1 MNHLRRVVLFMP
13 GDDRRKIE
21 KGIAAAPDSILMD
34 LEDAVALNRKAEA
47 RAVTASALKELD
59 FGRSEKL
66 VRINQVDSG
75 FAEDD
80 LAAILP
86 ARPDG
91 LCLPKVESPEQ
102 IEWARRR
109 LPDNMPLF
117 VMIETARAIVNL
129 KEIAATPGLSGL
141 AFGAEDFIASVG
153 GVRTRGGWEVFHAR
167 SAIAL
172 HAAAFHLAS
181 IDMVFTDLRDEAE
194 PDLRAESRAA
204 VELGYSGKF
213 AIHPKQIAPIVE
225 AFMPSPEEAARAR
238 RLVAAYDEQQA
249 KGFGAFTFEDKM
261 VDMPML
267 RAAQDVIA
275 RSQTGR

>member
-1 MNHLRRVVLFMP
+1 MNHLRRALLFMP

-21 KGIAAAPDSILMD
+21 KGIAFAPDSILMD
-34 LEDAVALNRKAEA
+34 LEDAVALHRKADA
-47 RAVTASALKELD
+47 RTITASALNELD

-91 LCLPKVESPEQ
+91 VCLPKVESPEH

-109 LPDNMPLF
+109 LPDDMPLF
-117 VMIETARAIVNL
+117 VMIETARAVINL
-129 KEIAATPGLSGL
+129 KEIAAAPGLTGL
-141 AFGAEDFIASVG
+141 AFGAEDLMASVG
-153 GVRTRGGWEVFHAR
+153 GARTRAGREIFHAR
-167 SAIAL
+167 SAVTL
-172 HAAAFHLAS
+172 HAAAFNLAS

-194 PDLRAESRAA
+194 PDLRAETRAA
-204 VELGYSGKF
+204 AELGYSGKF
-213 AIHPKQIAPIVE
+213 AVHPKQIAPIVE
-225 AFMPSPEEAARAR
+225 SFMPSPEEVARAR
-238 RLVAAYDEQQA
+238 RLVEAYDEQQA

-267 RAAQDVIA
+267 RAAQTVLA
-275 RSQTGR
+275 RAQV

>member
-1 MNHLRRVVLFMP
+1 MTFLRRAILFMP
-13 GDDRRKIE
+13 GDDRRKIK
-21 KGIAAAPDSILMD
+21 KGITSAPDSILMD

-47 RAVTASALKELD
+47 RAVTASALSELD
-59 FGRSEKL
+59 FSRAEKL
-66 VRINQVDSG
+66 VRINQIDSG
-75 FAEDD
+75 LAGDD

-91 LCLPKVESPEQ
+91 IVIPKVESPEQ

-109 LPDNMPLF
+109 LPDEMPLLI
-117 VMIETARAIVNL
+117 MIETARAVINL
-129 KEIAATPGLSGL
+129 KELAATPGLTGL

-153 GVRTRGGWEVFHAR
+153 GVRTRAGWEVFHAR

-172 HAAAFHLAS
+172 HAAAFNLAS
-181 IDMVFTDLRDEAE
+181 IDMVFTDLRGEAE
-194 PDLRAESRAA
+194 PDLRAEARAA

-249 KGFGAFTFEDKM
+249 KGFGAFTFEEKM

-267 RAAQDVIA
+267 RAAQAVLA
-275 RSQTGR
+275 RARG

>member
-1 MNHLRRVVLFMP
+1 MNRLRRAILFMP

-47 RAVTASALKELD
+47 RAATASALSELD
-59 FGRSEKL
+59 FSRSEKL
-66 VRINQVDSG
+66 VRINQIDSG
-75 FAEDD
+75 LAEDD

-91 LCLPKVESPEQ
+91 IVIPKVESPEQ

-109 LPDNMPLF
+109 LPDDMLLF
-117 VMIETARAIVNL
+117 VMIETARAAVNL
-129 KEIAATPGLSGL
+129 KEIAATPDLSGL
-141 AFGAEDFIASVG
+141 AFGAEDFVVSVG
-153 GVRTRGGWEVFHAR
+153 GVRTRGGRETFHAR

-172 HAAAFHLAS
+172 HAAAFNLAS

-194 PDLRAESRAA
+194 PDLRAETRAA

-225 AFMPSPEEAARAR
+225 AFMPSPEEVARAR

-267 RAAQDVIA
+267 RAAQSVLA
-275 RSQTGR
+275 RARG

>member
-1 MNHLRRVVLFMP
+1 MIRPRRAILFMP

-21 KGIAAAPDSILMD
+21 KGIAFTPDSILMD

-47 RAVTASALKELD
+47 RAATAAALKELD

-75 FAEDD
+75 LAEDD

-91 LCLPKVESPEQ
+91 LCIPKVESPEQ

-109 LPDNMPLF
+109 LPDDMPLF
-117 VMIETARAIVNL
+117 VMIETAKAVINL
-129 KEIAATPGLSGL
+129 KEISAAPGLTGL
-141 AFGAEDFIASVG
+141 AFGAEDLVASIG
-153 GVRTRGGWEVFHAR
+153 GVRTRGGWETFHAR

-172 HAAAFHLAS
+172 HAAAFNLGS
-181 IDMVFTDLRDEAE
+181 VDMVFTDLRDEAE
-194 PDLRAESRAA
+194 PDLRAETRAA
-204 VELGYSGKF
+204 AELGYSGKF
-213 AIHPKQIAPIVE
+213 AVHPKQIAPIVE
-225 AFMPSPEEAARAR
+225 GFMPAPEDTARAR

-249 KGFGAFTFEDKM
+249 QGFGAFTFEGKM

-267 RAAQDVIA
+267 RAAQTVIA
-275 RSQTGR
+275 RSLTSR

>member
-1 MNHLRRVVLFMP
+1 MNRLRRAILFMP

-47 RAVTASALKELD
+47 RAATASALSELD
-59 FGRSEKL
+59 FSRSEKL
-66 VRINQVDSG
+66 VRINQIDSG
-75 FAEDD
+75 LAEDD

-91 LCLPKVESPEQ
+91 IVIPKVESPEQ

-109 LPDNMPLF
+109 LPDDMLLF
-117 VMIETARAIVNL
+117 VMIETARAAVNL
-129 KEIAATPGLSGL
+129 KEIAATPDLSGL
-141 AFGAEDFIASVG
+141 AFGAEDFVVSVG
-153 GVRTRGGWEVFHAR
+153 GVRTRGGRETFHAR

-172 HAAAFHLAS
+172 HAAAFNLAS

-194 PDLRAESRAA
+194 PDLRAETRAA
-204 VELGYSGKF
+204 VELGYNGKF

-267 RAAQDVIA
+267 RAAQSVLA
-275 RSQTGR
+275 RARG